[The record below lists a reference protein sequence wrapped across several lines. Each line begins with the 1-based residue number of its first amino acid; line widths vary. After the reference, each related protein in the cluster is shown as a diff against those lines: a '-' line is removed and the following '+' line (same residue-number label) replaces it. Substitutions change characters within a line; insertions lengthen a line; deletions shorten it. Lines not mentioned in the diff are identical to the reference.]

1 MTIWSRIRIWKKNCC
16 VSEEACSK
24 SNDSKDISRKNNFNP
39 TDQNELTL
47 TKEKCQMVMSCPI
60 LIYSDALKY
69 SEFPENIEK
78 LIGNI
83 FESLFYI

>member
-1 MTIWSRIRIWKKNCC
+1 
-16 VSEEACSK
+16 
-24 SNDSKDISRKNNFNP
+24 
-39 TDQNELTL
+39 
-47 TKEKCQMVMSCPI
+47 MVMSCPI

-83 FESLFYI
+83 FESLFLYLNSVE

>member
-1 MTIWSRIRIWKKNCC
+1 
-16 VSEEACSK
+16 
-24 SNDSKDISRKNNFNP
+24 
-39 TDQNELTL
+39 
-47 TKEKCQMVMSCPI
+47 MVMSCPI
-60 LIYSDALKY
+60 LKFLIYSDALKY